1 MIERR
6 YPIQSVLAE
15 RKMFANGGMVSPPM
29 QQPMQQPMQPMPMQQ
44 PMQPMQPQQP
54 QGIMASSQP
63 LVDAIAADALNP
75 QGGGTLSGDDGTLS
89 MAQGGAVGFA
99 NGGGVRAPQ
108 YIRIPTLTPTLS
120 PEGGFAVSDPANP
133 ITMTPSEIMEE
144 TNAERV
150 KRLFPD
156 SAANPGSRSFDEKYP
171 EFKRE
176 ADAGRP
182 KSYAEE
188 LAARILGGGQ

>member
-75 QGGGTLSGDDGTLS
+75 QGGGTLSGDPLAVIHCPWPRVVRLGLL
-89 MAQGGAVGFA
+89 MAAV
-99 NGGGVRAPQ
+99 
-108 YIRIPTLTPTLS
+108 
-120 PEGGFAVSDPANP
+120 
-133 ITMTPSEIMEE
+133 
-144 TNAERV
+144 
-150 KRLFPD
+150 
-156 SAANPGSRSFDEKYP
+156 
-171 EFKRE
+171 
-176 ADAGRP
+176 
-182 KSYAEE
+182 
-188 LAARILGGGQ
+188 

>member
-99 NGGGVRAPQ
+99 NGGIQ
-108 YIRIPTLTPTLS
+108 YDPTDPIDI
-120 PEGGFAVSDPANP
+120 GG
-133 ITMTPSEIMEE
+133 TPSERLQM
-144 TNAERV
+144 
-150 KRLFPD
+150 LFPRD
-156 SAANPGSRSFDEKYP
+156 R
-171 EFKRE
+171 R
-176 ADAGRP
+176 
-182 KSYAEE
+182 
-188 LAARILGGGQ
+188 